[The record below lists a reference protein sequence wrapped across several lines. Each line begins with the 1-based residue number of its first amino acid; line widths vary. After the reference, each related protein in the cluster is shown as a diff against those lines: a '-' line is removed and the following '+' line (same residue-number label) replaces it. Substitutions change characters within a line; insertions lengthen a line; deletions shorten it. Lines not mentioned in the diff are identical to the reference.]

1 MNVKSIFGTVGDF
14 LGGIG
19 AVLVGLISVGVL
31 SQIVF
36 GTGWLG
42 IDVIGNLT
50 GIVNGF
56 LGAGLTGL
64 IVLVVLCGLWDS
76 KSGK

>member
-1 MNVKSIFGTVGDF
+1 MNVKSIFGMVGDF
-14 LGGIG
+14 IGGLVGVLGG
-19 AVLVGLISVGVL
+19 LVAVGVL

-50 GIVNGF
+50 AIVTGF
-56 LGAGLTGL
+56 LGGGLTGL

-76 KSGK
+76 K